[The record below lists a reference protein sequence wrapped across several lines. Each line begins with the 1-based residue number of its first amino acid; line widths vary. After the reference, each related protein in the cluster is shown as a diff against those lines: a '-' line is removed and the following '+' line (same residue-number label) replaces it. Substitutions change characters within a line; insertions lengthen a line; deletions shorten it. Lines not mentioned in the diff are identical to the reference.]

1 MGLTHLDPMVG
12 TQMQTAL
19 ERTKWSL
26 WHGKPKQAFRR
37 FREVE
42 WRIWQF
48 GRCYPKFSALARA
61 VNEFQLYIDRNA
73 NMIPNYGARWRAGVR

>member
-1 MGLTHLDPMVG
+1 VGLTHLDPMVG

-26 WHGKPKQAFRR
+26 RHGKPKQAFRR